1 MRILLLEKFESIQ
14 PFTDAEAWLL
24 FRLAAFAEAFGWT
37 LLISGIFCKR
47 YIVHGNNIPVLIAGQ
62 IHGTLFLIYL
72 VAAVI
77 LYSSLHWTR
86 MRALVAILASVP
98 PYGSLVFELW
108 SARSRKRAELKIHCN
123 VLAYQAIS
131 E

>member
-1 MRILLLEKFESIQ
+1 MRLLEKFERIQ

-37 LLISGIFCKR
+37 LLITGILSKR
-47 YIVHGNNIPVLIAGQ
+47 YVVHGNNIPVLIAGQ

-86 MRALVAILASVP
+86 WRALIAVLASVP
-98 PYGSLVFELW
+98 PYGSLIFELW
-108 SARSRKRAELKIHCN
+108 SSRGRKRAELKVYSS
-123 VLAYQAIS
+123 VLAYQAVS
-131 E
+131 G